1 SRLAL
6 TRSPPPTYLPC
17 ARPKRSLGPCEET
30 MRIFHDDRYARLG
43 ADHRAAYAKGEPF
56 PHIVLDDF
64 LPPEVAEGVLDEF
77 PRPDDA
83 PWQRI
88 KSADQLKLAAQ
99 KDAELGAFTRQVLRE
114 MNSPGCLQFLE
125 ALTGI
130 EGLIPDPYFEGGGLH
145 QIVSG
150 GFLKVHADFNYHRR
164 LKLDRRLN
172 LIVYLNKDWREE
184 YNGHLELWDRGM
196 TRCVR
201 KVLPV
206 FNRAVVF
213 ATTSWSYHGHPE
225 RLACPPPMTRKS
237 LALYYYSNGRP
248 AEEKTDSHGVLWEGR
263 RRGWEAAGTYA
274 RLLRGCASVLEK
286 PAKWMRRKAN

>member
-1 SRLAL
+1 MRFFQDERYPRLAQAHHE
-6 TRSPPPTYLPC
+6 S
-17 ARPKRSLGPCEET
+17 
-30 MRIFHDDRYARLG
+30 FV
-43 ADHRAAYAKGEPF
+43 RAEPF
-56 PHIVLDDF
+56 PHVVMDDF
-64 LPPEVAEGVLDEF
+64 LPEEVCERLIEQF
-77 PRPDDA
+77 PA
-83 PWQRI
+83 PGSIDWQRI
-88 KSADQLKLAAQ
+88 DSKDQKKLAAARESLFS
-99 KDAELGAFTRQVLRE
+99 DYLCAVLRE
-114 MNSPGCLQFLE
+114 FNGPAALQFLE
-125 ALTGI
+125 TLTGI
-130 EGLIPDPYFEGGGLH
+130 AGLIPDPYFEGGGVH

-248 AEEKTDSHGVLWEGR
+248 ADEKTDSHGVLWEER

-286 PAKWMRRKAN
+286 PAKWMRRKANRLADSAAPPERH